1 MTQSRS
7 AFLFSRKPR
16 WSVVVFLLNWFPI
29 QSTIA
34 QTIYTSDSSSVSFYS
49 HTPIEDI
56 EAVNAAATSM
66 IEMSMRNIQF
76 QVPTSA
82 FQFENKM
89 MQKHFNDGYLEPR
102 KFPYA
107 TFRGKLS
114 DSLDLSIDTI
124 YRVEAIGMLNVHGID
139 RVGTFKGDFVCRDS
153 IAALRVEFKIILE
166 DHGVKV
172 PGAIF
177 DNVAK
182 EVDVKMYFRYR
193 PYRKTG

>member
-1 MTQSRS
+1 M
-7 AFLFSRKPR
+7 
-16 WSVVVFLLNWFPI
+16 LLNCALV
-29 QSTIA
+29 QGTIA

-66 IEMSMRNIQF
+66 MEMSLKNIQF

-114 DSLDLSIDTI
+114 DSLDLSIDTV

-139 RVGTFKGDFVCRDS
+139 RVGTFKGEMVCKDS
-153 IAALRVEFKIILE
+153 IAALTVAFKIILA
-166 DHGVKV
+166 DHGVKI

-182 EVDVKMYFRYR
+182 EVEVKMYFRYR
-193 PYRKTG
+193 PYRKAE